1 MYYIVLLDISIFACL
16 SYSAAAGQP
25 KLASHTAGRQN
36 YQHKS
41 VRPYYPYYHAALA
54 QSLVIIHLMLC
65 LVRRQIDGGFATCWL
80 AYCNSWL
87 YQMSG
92 RVQFCHV
99 PHNNQTAY
107 YLPTHKS
114 YQNQKY
120 SIITHQ
126 LKCLHSVPS
135 CCCVLM

>member
-16 SYSAAAGQP
+16 SYSGAAGQP
-25 KLASHTAGRQN
+25 KLASHTAGRKN

-107 YLPTHKS
+107 YLPTLINPIKTR
-114 YQNQKY
+114 
-120 SIITHQ
+120 SIV
-126 LKCLHSVPS
+126 LLHISSSACTLSLPVVV
-135 CCCVLM
+135 C